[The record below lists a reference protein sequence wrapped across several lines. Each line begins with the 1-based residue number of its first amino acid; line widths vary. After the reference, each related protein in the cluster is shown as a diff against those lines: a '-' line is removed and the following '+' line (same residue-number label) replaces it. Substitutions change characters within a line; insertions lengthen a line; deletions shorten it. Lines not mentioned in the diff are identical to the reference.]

1 MVLQLVGAEQQR
13 RWEKNTDQ
21 YHNAHHG
28 SHIMSLEI
36 ESDTTH

>member
-1 MVLQLVGAEQQR
+1 MVQPVGAEQQR
-13 RWEKNTDQ
+13 RWENNVDQ

-36 ESDTTH
+36 ERDTTH